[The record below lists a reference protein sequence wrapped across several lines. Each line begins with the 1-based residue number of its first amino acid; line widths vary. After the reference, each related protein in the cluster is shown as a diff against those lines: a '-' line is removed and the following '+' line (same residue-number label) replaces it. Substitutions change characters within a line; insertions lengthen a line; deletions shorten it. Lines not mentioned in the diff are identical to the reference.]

1 MQDAY
6 LLNSLSKFK
15 HSIISIMENAQKK
28 DDKKYL
34 KMLTF
39 VAHSYWDYGF
49 FSFCTVVC
57 VY

>member
-15 HSIISIMENAQKK
+15 HSIISIIENAQKK

-39 VAHSYWDYGF
+39 VAHSY
-49 FSFCTVVC
+49 
-57 VY
+57 